1 MGQAAAPA
9 LTGAELVLGRY
20 RPLRPLGSGG
30 SGSVWLARDERTG
43 LDVALKIVAREG
55 KAAARAEREAKAAAQ
70 LRHPACLR
78 AYGFGRDPRH
88 VYIAYEFVPG
98 RTYREALRAGEL
110 TEDAAI
116 EACAQVCE
124 GLAHAHA
131 AGILHRD
138 VKPSNVLLTEGDRVS
153 ARVLD
158 FGLAQMAEAETLT
171 EAGDVPGTLAYISPE
186 RLVGGEAT
194 PAADVWAVGV
204 MLWEALAG
212 RHPFWRGSML
222 ETARAIEAGARP
234 LGEFR
239 PDLPKRLLRL
249 VDSAL
254 STNPARRPSA
264 RELADALRGA
274 GSSTSIPHRPALTL
288 PPRIEAGHSVT
299 ALLAAILAGW
309 TASALPFY
317 PHGWPFGLAAAAA
330 AATFFRERAG
340 IALALAVPVFPLGNV
355 SLGLA
360 LLYAALAGGWLLVTW
375 REPRAGLL
383 FVLGPL
389 LAPVAALG
397 LLPLATARVR
407 TAPLR
412 ALTVVLGVLTAALA
426 AGIRHVALPLVGGAA
441 PLGLGVAG
449 ARDPFDVAGSL
460 ARAAGAQPSLL
471 VEACAL
477 ALVAVALPQA
487 RARGRWAAAGLGAAM
502 IVLTVAAVPS
512 AAAIPLLLSSWAIAA
527 FTALR
532 APALGVRS
540 ATT

>member
-1 MGQAAAPA
+1 MGEAATAPA
-9 LTGAELVLGRY
+9 LTGSELVLNRY

-55 KAAARAEREAKAAAQ
+55 KSALRAEREAAAAAH

-78 AYGFGRDPRH
+78 AYGFGRDSRH

-98 RTYREALRAGEL
+98 RTYREALRDGVL
-110 TEDAAI
+110 TDDVAI

-138 VKPSNVLLTEGDRVS
+138 VKPSNILLMDGERVC

-186 RLVGGEAT
+186 RLAGGEAT

-234 LGEFR
+234 LAEFR

-254 STNPARRPSA
+254 STSPAKRPRA
-264 RELADALRGA
+264 RELADALRGVT
-274 GSSTSIPHRPALTL
+274 TSIPHRPSLKL
-288 PPRIEAGHSVT
+288 PRRVEAGGVLT
-299 ALLAAILAGW
+299 AVLAAMLAGW

-317 PHGWPFGLAAAAA
+317 PHGWPVALAVAAAV
-330 AATFFRERAG
+330 ATFFRERVG
-340 IALALAVPVFPLGNV
+340 IALALAVPVFPLGNI

-360 LLYAALAGGWLLVTW
+360 LLYAALAAGWLLVTW

-389 LAPVAALG
+389 LAPIAALG

-407 TAPLR
+407 AAPLR

-426 AGIRHVALPLVGGAA
+426 AGIRHVALPLVGGDA
-441 PLGLGVAG
+441 PLGLGVTG

-477 ALVAVALPQA
+477 ALVAVALPHA
-487 RARGRWAAAGLGAAM
+487 RARGRWAAAGLGAGM

-512 AAAIPLLLSSWAIAA
+512 AAATPLLLASWAIAA
-527 FTALR
+527 VTALR
-532 APALGVRS
+532 APALGVPS
-540 ATT
+540 PAT

>member
-1 MGQAAAPA
+1 MGEAAQTV
-9 LTGAELVLGRY
+9 TGPELVLNRY

-43 LDVALKIVAREG
+43 LDVALKIIAREG
-55 KAAARAEREAKAAAQ
+55 KSAARAEREAAAAAH

-78 AYGFGRDPRH
+78 AYGFARDSRH

-110 TEDAAI
+110 PDEDAI

-138 VKPSNVLLTEGDRVS
+138 IKPSNVLLADDDRVS

-171 EAGDVPGTLAYISPE
+171 EQGDVPGTLAYISPE
-186 RLVGGEAT
+186 RLAGGEAT

-234 LGEFR
+234 LSELR

-249 VDSAL
+249 VDSSL
-254 STNPARRPSA
+254 STVPASRPSA
-264 RELADALRGA
+264 RELAVELRGA
-274 GSSTSIPHRPALTL
+274 AWSTAVPRRPAFSL
-288 PPRIEAGHSVT
+288 PRRVAAGHAVT
-299 ALLAAILAGW
+299 VVLAAILAGW
-309 TASALPFY
+309 TAAALPFY
-317 PHGWPFGLAAAAA
+317 PHGWPFGLALVAAAA
-330 AATFFRERAG
+330 ALFRERAG
-340 IALALAVPVFPLGNV
+340 IALALAVPVLPLGNV

-360 LLYAALAGGWLLVTW
+360 LVYAGLAAAWLLVTW

-383 FVLGPL
+383 FALGPL

-397 LLPLATARVR
+397 LLPLAAARVR
-407 TAPLR
+407 AAPLR
-412 ALTVVLGVLTAALA
+412 ALAVALGVLTAALA
-426 AGIRHVALPLVGGAA
+426 AGIRHVALPLVGGRP

-449 ARDPFDVAGSL
+449 ARDPFDVAGSV
-460 ARAAGAQPSLL
+460 ASAAGAHPALL
-471 VEACAL
+471 FEACAL
-477 ALVAVALPQA
+477 ALVALALPYAQ
-487 RARGRWAAAGLGAAM
+487 ARGRWAAAGLGAGM
-502 IVLTVAAVPS
+502 IILTVTAVPG
-512 AAAIPLLLSSWAIAA
+512 AAPVPLLLSSWAIAA

-532 APALGVRS
+532 APALGVPS
-540 ATT
+540 PGT